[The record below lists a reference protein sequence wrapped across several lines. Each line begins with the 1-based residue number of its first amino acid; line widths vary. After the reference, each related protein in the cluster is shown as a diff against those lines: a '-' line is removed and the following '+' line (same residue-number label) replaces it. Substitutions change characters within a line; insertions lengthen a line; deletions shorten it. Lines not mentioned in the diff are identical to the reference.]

1 VKRSQSSIM
10 ALFAVLVVCGVVVA
24 ATTSRRSRYYR
35 RRPMAVRDSND
46 VGSGNSETGRIV
58 RRENTPVRPVVRNVK
73 SVGPKLAYLADAN
86 AVRSRVKAFG
96 GLGDE
101 VSKLAKGS
109 QRAMHEWT
117 RPPAEDNLVLA
128 KSVNEQVMQELVL
141 IHKVAKEEGAKK
153 TVAAVEG
160 LMLDRQQRYGKMI
173 QKLEA
178 QRRRI
183 GRGGRSI
190 RGSRSRNGRYG
201 AQENYGGRR
210 GRYDSRY
217 GRRGGR
223 YDNRQ
228 GYESG
233 VSRGAYR
240 EDQYNEEQPRS
251 AR

>member
-1 VKRSQSSIM
+1 MKRSQSSIM
-10 ALFAVLVVCGVVVA
+10 ALVAVLVVCGVVVA

-35 RRPMAVRDSND
+35 RRPMAVRDSNS
-46 VGSGNSETGRIV
+46 VGTGSSDTGRIV
-58 RRENTPVRPVVRNVK
+58 RRENRPLRPAVK
-73 SVGPKLAYLADAN
+73 SVNSVGSKFDYLADAN
-86 AVRSRVKAFG
+86 AVRSRVKAFS

-117 RPPAEDNLVLA
+117 LPPAEDNLVLT
-128 KSVNEQVMQELVL
+128 KSVNEQVMQELAL

-173 QKLEA
+173 RKLQA
-178 QRRRI
+178 QRRRLGRS
-183 GRGGRSI
+183 GRGI
-190 RGSRSRNGRYG
+190 RGGRSRNGRYG
-201 AQENYGGRR
+201 ADENYGGRR

-217 GRRGGR
+217 GRRSGR
-223 YDNRQ
+223 YNNRQ
-228 GYESG
+228 GYESNG
-233 VSRGAYR
+233 SRRGYR
-240 EDQYNEEQPRS
+240 EDQYNEDQQRS